1 MINSE
6 QHVTEKNNP
15 YKHMKKIYCIL
26 FIITLL
32 LGVIIALFL
41 KYKKRLLELENK
53 VLLQEKEQISS
64 AFNKLKN
71 VPSDEERIKA
81 KQEIVKLKI
90 LMDDDWIRF
99 RDKFELLYPNFIPVL
114 TASGFHFTKSEKRF
128 LMLKKLN
135 LETKEIANMVG
146 VSNDSVLKTQYRLRK
161 KLSIAKTIDII
172 NFLE

>member
-1 MINSE
+1 
-6 QHVTEKNNP
+6 
-15 YKHMKKIYCIL
+15 MKKIYFIL

-32 LGVIIALFL
+32 LGVIIALLL

-53 VLLQEKEQISS
+53 VLLQEKEQITS
-64 AFNKLKN
+64 AFNTLKN
-71 VPSDEERIKA
+71 VPSDKERIKA

-90 LMDDDWIRF
+90 LIDDDWIHF
-99 RDKFELLYPNFIPVL
+99 RDKFELLYPNFLPIL
-114 TASGFHFTKSEKRF
+114 TAADFHFTKSEKRF

-161 KLSIAKTIDII
+161 KLSIAKTIDMIS
-172 NFLE
+172 FLEQSTEN